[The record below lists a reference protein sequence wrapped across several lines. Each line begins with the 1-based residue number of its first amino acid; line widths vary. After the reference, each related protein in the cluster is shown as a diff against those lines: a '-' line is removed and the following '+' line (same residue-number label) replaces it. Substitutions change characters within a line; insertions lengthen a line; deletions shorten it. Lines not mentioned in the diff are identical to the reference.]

1 MYVPFQGNPFG
12 FFNLLSAYWL
22 WDVSRWKPLK
32 EGEDSRG
39 ASRNGEGEWKKT
51 APRRVCLHTEGHGA
65 PQWTRSCTLNGSY
78 LRSAHFCNEQKGTE
92 QTHRTRTVQSVHQ
105 VHIPDLKH
113 IGQAWQSAK
122 AHTWGRAVQ
131 RGCCNTFPSVTGWP
145 TALKVS
151 LRWDLARKLPT
162 AFLSRELLNFHSL

>member
-1 MYVPFQGNPFG
+1 MYVPFQGNPTPFWI
-12 FFNLLSAYWL
+12 FQPTFSLLAMGCL
-22 WDVSRWKPLK
+22 AMKTAKNRPH
-32 EGEDSRG
+32 SRG
-39 ASRNGEGEWKKT
+39 ASRNGQGKWKKT
-51 APRRVCLHTEGHGA
+51 APRRVCLHTEGHRA

-92 QTHRTRTVQSVHQ
+92 QTHRTHTVHLVHKA
-105 VHIPDLKH
+105 DLKY

-131 RGCCNTFPSVTGWP
+131 RVCCNTFPSVTGWP

-151 LRWDLARKLPT
+151 LRWDSARKLPT
-162 AFLSRELLNFHSL
+162 AFLSQELLNFHSL